1 MLRRVMLS
9 ELPINS
15 RKWRKY
21 ATYLIRQPELTEEEQ
36 AQKEAQQA
44 RIEKGEEIP
53 EEELIK
59 DPVAVEEKH
68 LKIQEF
74 EPEGASFE
82 EFLLSLGDYTD
93 VVKAKSERWKTIV
106 GQFGKQITDSEIVLE
121 EERERITALVDFW
134 EGVKVS
140 NPISQLQQLC
150 AAADQ
155 ENKRY
160 LEFCCKCV
168 RRAMEQPETDLEELA
183 RILNDS
189 VRVSPEDMAQVLE
202 ILDGRVSNLDSDI
215 VVKQRQRFEVLEEKV
230 KTLLEE
236 RTLSGGNNQ
245 ITTKQLSKLMMETES
260 GSKGKG
266 ANSQSQQ
273 LVRFKSETEKSAFVY
288 KYLWISELS
297 YLKGITQFVNL
308 AKTSP

>member
-1 MLRRVMLS
+1 
-9 ELPINS
+9 
-15 RKWRKY
+15 
-21 ATYLIRQPELTEEEQ
+21 
-36 AQKEAQQA
+36 
-44 RIEKGEEIP
+44 
-53 EEELIK
+53 
-59 DPVAVEEKH
+59 
-68 LKIQEF
+68 
-74 EPEGASFE
+74 
-82 EFLLSLGDYTD
+82 
-93 VVKAKSERWKTIV
+93 
-106 GQFGKQITDSEIVLE
+106 
-121 EERERITALVDFW
+121 
-134 EGVKVS
+134 
-140 NPISQLQQLC
+140 
-150 AAADQ
+150 
-155 ENKRY
+155 
-160 LEFCCKCV
+160 
-168 RRAMEQPETDLEELA
+168 MEQPETDLEELA

-215 VVKQRQRFEVLEEKV
+215 VVKQRQRFEVLEERV